1 MLNQGFGYV
10 KSLEK
15 IVTSGKQKKET
26 MNQFN
31 WTYLGENGK
40 NHNIGMYHGAQSGH
54 LLVYCNNKIILI
66 DFSVLKSA
74 TYSFL
79 IEEQLCELE
88 IEQRDGQFYY
98 GFHLNKTADTP
109 LNRIR
114 KKKEKKHFYQSV
126 GFLAAVCLAVVVAM
140 IGFHSLKENQSRLF
154 QDRQQIGLT
163 TLLQEFGTETK
174 AKILLVSENED
185 HSVSY
190 IFVVNGKS
198 YTIKSEK
205 ANEEVQLYQHGM
217 PLEKGDEFVIRYL
230 PENPNTCSIDYS
242 RPTDEQIET
251 YLLRAANKHAA
262 NNPSITDDESLC
274 LSRIAYDLK
283 GVAGLADLYYQHA
296 TASENPKHNSDSF
309 QRLVRDVPFQKERD
323 KRCGL

>member
-1 MLNQGFGYV
+1 
-10 KSLEK
+10 
-15 IVTSGKQKKET
+15 

-40 NHNIGMYHGAQSGH
+40 NHNIGMYHGAKSGH

-66 DFSVLKSA
+66 DFSVLRSA
-74 TYSFL
+74 TYSFF

-88 IEQRDGQFYY
+88 IEQREDQFFY

-114 KKKEKKHFYQSV
+114 KKMEKKHFYQSV
-126 GFLAAVCLAVVVAM
+126 GFLAAVCIAVLVALT
-140 IGFHSLKENQSRLF
+140 GVHKVKEQ
-154 QDRQQIGLT
+154 QQQIGLA

-174 AKILLVSENED
+174 AKILLASENKD

-190 IFVVNGKS
+190 FFVVNGKS

-205 ANEEVQLYQHGM
+205 AKEEVQLYQHGM

-251 YLLRAANKHAA
+251 YLLRAARKHAA
-262 NNPSITDDESLC
+262 NNPSTTVDESRC
-274 LSRIAYDLK
+274 LSRVAYDLR
-283 GVAGLADLYYQHA
+283 GMAGLADLYHQSA
-296 TASENPKHNSDSF
+296 TVSENPKHNSESF
-309 QRLVRDVPFQKERD
+309 QRLVLDIPFQKERE
-323 KRCGL
+323 KRCGS